1 MIAKTPSVLEPVAH
15 ALAHATSTRMFR
27 FEVGHGATDEHE
39 TAAHSPVESLDLASL
54 IAHCLGSYLT
64 GRWEEAQASALAGEA
79 RHHDRADRI
88 PVWPFQLCRALVAAG
103 RGAADMTLGTL
114 ADDLGR
120 FGPAPEARVIR
131 QYVRHVR
138 ALAAIGRGD
147 VESAYQEA
155 AAMSRAG
162 VLHSCEGQALW
173 VSMDLVEA
181 AVRTNRRTEAA
192 AHVTAMREA
201 NVAALSPR
209 MALIEAGSA
218 AMAAPDPISVD
229 LFEDAIAIPD
239 VERWPFELARVR
251 LAYGERLRRS
261 RAITESRTHFAAA
274 LDAFQRLGAHPWAT
288 RAAIE
293 LRAAGETISPTD
305 LRATPVLT
313 PQEHQTALLAAT
325 GLTNKEIAERLFL
338 SPRTVGAHLYRVFPK
353 LGVTTRAAL
362 RDALTTLHAEHDERG
377 LASAPQAVA

>member
-15 ALAHATSTRMFR
+15 ALAQATSTPMFR
-27 FEVGHGATDEHE
+27 FEVGHAAADEPE
-39 TAAHSPVESLDLASL
+39 TAAQRPVDRLDRDSLV
-54 IAHCLGSYLT
+54 AHCLGSFLT
-64 GRWEEAQASALAGEA
+64 GRWEEAQASAVAGVA
-79 RHHDRADRI
+79 RPHDRADRI
-88 PVWPFQLCRALVAAG
+88 PAWPFQLCGALVAAG
-103 RGAADMTLGTL
+103 RGADDLTRGTL
-114 ADDLGR
+114 ADDLAT
-120 FGPAPEARVIR
+120 FAPAPEAHVIR

-155 AAMSRAG
+155 AAMTRAG
-162 VLHSCEGQALW
+162 ALHSAEGQALW

-181 AVRTNRRTEAA
+181 AVRTNRRSEAA

-229 LFEDAIAIPD
+229 LFEDAIAIPHA
-239 VERWPFELARVR
+239 ERWPFELARVR

-261 RAITESRTHFAAA
+261 RAITESRTHLAAA
-274 LDAFQRLGAHPWAT
+274 LEVFQGIGARPWTT

-293 LRAAGETISPTD
+293 LRAAGDTISSTNV
-305 LRATPVLT
+305 RATPVLT

-377 LASAPQAVA
+377 LASVPQAVA

>member
-1 MIAKTPSVLEPVAH
+1 MIARTPIVMEPVAH
-15 ALAHATSTRMFR
+15 AFAQATSTPIFR
-27 FEVGHGATDEHE
+27 SELGLAAADVPKTAT
-39 TAAHSPVESLDLASL
+39 HSPVESLDLDAL
-54 IAHCLGSYLT
+54 IVYCLGSFLA
-64 GRWEEAQASALAGEA
+64 GGWDEAHASAVAGEA
-79 RHHDRADRI
+79 REHDRADRN
-88 PVWPFQLCRALVAAG
+88 PAWLFQLCRALIAAG
-103 RGAADMTLGTL
+103 RGADDRARVTL
-114 ADDLGR
+114 ADLAN
-120 FGPAPEARVIR
+120 FGPAPEARLIR
-131 QYVRHVR
+131 QYLRHVR

-147 VESAYQEA
+147 VEYAYQEA

-162 VLHSCEGQALW
+162 ALHSSEEQALW

-181 AVRTNRRTEAA
+181 AVRTNRRSEAT

-218 AMAAPDPISVD
+218 AMAAPDPTSVD
-229 LFEDAIAIPD
+229 LFEDAIAIPQ

-261 RAITESRTHFAAA
+261 RAITESRTHLAAA
-274 LDAFQRLGAHPWAT
+274 LDVFQGLGARPWTA
-288 RAAIE
+288 RAANE
-293 LRAAGETISPTD
+293 LRAAGETIAPTV
-305 LRATPVLT
+305 LRALPVLT

-362 RDALTTLHAEHDERG
+362 RDALTTLQAEHDGRG
-377 LASAPQAVA
+377 LTGVPQAVA